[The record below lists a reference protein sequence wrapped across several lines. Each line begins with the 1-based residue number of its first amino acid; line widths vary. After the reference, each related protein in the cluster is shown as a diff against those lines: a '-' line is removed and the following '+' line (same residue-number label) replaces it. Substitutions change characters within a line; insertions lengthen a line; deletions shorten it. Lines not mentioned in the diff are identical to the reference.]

1 MSPNGEGRRSA
12 RSTLLVASVG
22 TVVVFLVLVAA
33 LQGDAAT
40 TLVVGVLAVVAW
52 GAWWR
57 RRPAAAGSALS
68 LAVVLWCTS
77 ELSSWAARVN
87 PLVSPLQTG
96 LVLWLFAFVV
106 VGVVWLVPSRGR
118 NRVLTTALGHA
129 PLVVAAGVT
138 PIAPAAAPIGGLAV
152 AMSLVA
158 WRCRRLPGGGR
169 GPAVASVSAGRADE
183 VRGVGR
189 TRDLLAAGLPAGW
202 RLFEPRLADE
212 GGSVAAVD
220 LLLVGPAGCY
230 VIEPKVWQG
239 TVALVAA
246 VDAVGNET
254 QAYALNDDTRELA
267 ARLGPL
273 AAKVERTAAK
283 LDVDPAVASGVA
295 VFWGE
300 SASLP
305 SNVVEVSL
313 PAAGRRGDDHV
324 QLHLIHGDLLLGWLA
339 AQPVRLRRRTLRR
352 VLRTAETAFT
362 SGR

>member
-1 MSPNGEGRRSA
+1 MRRRRSW
-12 RSTLLVASVG
+12 SVCSLSWRG
-22 TVVVFLVLVAA
+22 GRGGDVVPPRP
-33 LQGDAAT
+33 GRHCRWRWCC
-40 TLVVGVLAVVAW
+40 GV
-52 GAWWR
+52 
-57 RRPAAAGSALS
+57 RPS
-68 LAVVLWCTS
+68 LP
-77 ELSSWAARVN
+77 SWAARVN

-129 PLVVAAGVT
+129 PLVVAAGLT

-189 TRDLLAAGLPAGW
+189 TRELLAAGLPAGW
-202 RLFEPRLADE
+202 RLFEPRLFEPGLFEPRTAEE
-212 GGSVAAVD
+212 GGSVAAID

-246 VDAVGNET
+246 VDAVG
-254 QAYALNDDTRELA
+254 QRD
-267 ARLGPL
+267 
-273 AAKVERTAAK
+273 
-283 LDVDPAVASGVA
+283 SGVRA
-295 VFWGE
+295 E
-300 SASLP
+300 
-305 SNVVEVSL
+305 
-313 PAAGRRGDDHV
+313 
-324 QLHLIHGDLLLGWLA
+324 
-339 AQPVRLRRRTLRR
+339 RRRTRAGGPAR
-352 VLRTAETAFT
+352 PTGGEGGADGHET
-362 SGR
+362 